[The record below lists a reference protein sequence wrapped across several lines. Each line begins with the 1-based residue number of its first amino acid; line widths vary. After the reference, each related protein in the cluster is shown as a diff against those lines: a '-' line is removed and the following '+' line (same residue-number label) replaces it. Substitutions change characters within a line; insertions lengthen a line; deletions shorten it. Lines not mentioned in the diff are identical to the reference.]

1 MGRQLEVIKNEY
13 QSEGSHSIVWNA
25 ISSPSGIY
33 YIQIQAANDINTQK
47 VVLLK

>member
-25 ISSPSGIY
+25 ISRPSGIY